1 MRWDVIG
8 VQLVLLKT
16 NPTWSNKMSSKIA
29 KQMIAMINNED
40 DFMFVV
46 LDVKMKEDAQQ
57 YLKTLLDSL
66 MPMFRNG
73 SIVSVNLNTDMFEVS
88 SCMSAQALLES
99 TRDQLKQYGDFEGDC
114 DIDDE
119 VLEDYYHDNWK
130 LQQVQLLVLPDKDGK
145 LVEWLMFQCGDE
157 DVYCLLNSMTVD
169 DEE

>member
-1 MRWDVIG
+1 M
-8 VQLVLLKT
+8 
-16 NPTWSNKMSSKIA
+16 SNKIV

-40 DFMFVV
+40 DFAFVV
-46 LDVKMKEDAQQ
+46 LDVKMKKDAQQ
-57 YLKTLLDSL
+57 YLKPLLDSL

-73 SIVSVNLNTDMFEVS
+73 SIVSVNLNPDMFEVAT
-88 SCMSAQALLES
+88 CMSAQALLES

-119 VLEDYYHDNWK
+119 VLDDYYHDNWK

-145 LVEWLMFQCGDE
+145 LVKWLMFQCGDE
-157 DVYCLLNSMTVD
+157 DVYCLSNDMIVE